1 MGFMNRLNF
10 RANRVCQ
17 RKMVK
22 NMAIQTD
29 GLPRNWRTRLRTMK
43 ATNPK
48 AKQAGEPVFIC
59 ANYTLLTDI

>member
-1 MGFMNRLNF
+1 LASAKIG
-10 RANRVCQ
+10 A
-17 RKMVK
+17 
-22 NMAIQTD
+22 
-29 GLPRNWRTRLRTMK
+29 TRSIPVFHHTPMTMK

>member
-1 MGFMNRLNF
+1 
-10 RANRVCQ
+10 
-17 RKMVK
+17 MVK

-29 GLPRNWRTRLRTMK
+29 GLNANWRTRLRTMK

-59 ANYTLLTDI
+59 ANYTLITDI